1 MFFLLLRNIFLSIV
15 NLPLFL
21 LNLILGLNAP
31 D

>member
-1 MFFLLLRNIFLSIV
+1 MFFLLLRNILLSII

-21 LNLILGLNAP
+21 LNLVLGINNP